1 MCSCWKYVPVG
12 VFGHTHN
19 LASILS
25 LYSDQHGLSDVELQL
40 SVSQASSSMLPR
52 RVKDADLVM
61 ALEDIQRL
69 SAGLLQM
76 EKNC

>member
-1 MCSCWKYVPVG
+1 MFLL
-12 VFGHTHN
+12 VFLDTHN

-40 SVSQASSSMLPR
+40 PVSGSMLPR
-52 RVKDADLVM
+52 QVKDADLVM